1 MPTALI
7 PRPDQGTPTR
17 PAATARRRTR
27 VFALAEARWAA
38 AATAAFLLALPLQ
51 LAGTAAWLWGAVYAV
66 AYVAGGW
73 EPALAGLRALREKT
87 LDVDLLMIVA
97 ALGAASIGQVMDGA
111 LLVVIF
117 ATSGALEALATARTA
132 DSVRGLLDLA
142 PATATRLAEGGGE
155 ETVGTAG
162 LTVGDVI
169 LVRPGERVG
178 ADGEVLD
185 GASDVDQAT
194 ITGEPLPV
202 AKETGDE
209 VFAGTL
215 NGAGALRVRVGR
227 DASDS
232 VIARIV
238 AMVEEASETKAPTQL
253 FIEKVEQRYSLGM
266 VVATLAVFGVPL
278 AFGDDLTGALLRAMT
293 FMIVASPCAVV
304 LATMPPLLSAIA
316 NAGRHGVLVKS
327 AVVMERLGQVDA
339 VALDKTGT
347 LTEGTPRVTAL
358 HALPGSG
365 LTDDAL
371 LALAAAAEHRS
382 EHPLARAVVGAARG
396 RGLDI
401 PPVADFASTPGVGV
415 RATVGDAVVEVGA
428 PTRLLDAL
436 PGDDGG
442 DRPSSGVA
450 RDRASTRMGKDR
462 THTDAA
468 WGPAGS
474 CAAKDRAGTGAAKNH
489 ASIGAAKD
497 HTNAVAA
504 RGPAGSC
511 AAKDRAETVT
521 ANDRTNT
528 DIAKDRTST
537 GETTDQ
543 ASTGDPT
550 DQAGTGDPTV
560 QAGTGGPTDQAGT
573 DALALARQWGEDGQT
588 AVLVRRDG
596 VPVGVIGVADRLRPD
611 AARTVTALESLT
623 GTAPLLL
630 TGDNAQAAARIAA
643 EVGIKDVRA
652 GLLPQDKVTAVRAA
666 EAAGRKVLVVGD
678 GVNDAPA
685 LAAAHTGIAMG
696 RAGSDLALETADAV
710 VVRDELA
717 TVPRVIALSRRARGL
732 VVQNL
737 VIAGTFIAV
746 LVAWDLAGT
755 LPLPLGVLGHEGSTV
770 LVGLNGLRLLREAA
784 WRDAGQRQDPGQAQ
798 DPGRRQ
804 DSGQ

>member
-1 MPTALI
+1 MRHEKLFIHSCTVWTLPFLPPVKGFFAMPTALI
-7 PRPDQGTPTR
+7 PRSDQGTSAD
-17 PAATARRRTR
+17 PAAPPRRRTR
-27 VFALAEARWAA
+27 VLALAEARWAA
-38 AATAAFLLALPLQ
+38 AATAALLIALPLQ
-51 LAGTAAWLWGAVYAV
+51 LAGTVSWLWGALYAV

-111 LLVVIF
+111 LLIVIF

-132 DSVRGLLDLA
+132 DSVRSLLDLA
-142 PATATRLAEGGGE
+142 PTTATRVGDGGGE
-155 ETVGTAG
+155 ETVDTAE
-162 LTVGDVI
+162 LKVGDVI

-178 ADGEVLD
+178 ADGEVLE

-202 AKETGDE
+202 EKGAGDE

-347 LTEGTPRVTAL
+347 LTEGTPRVTAV
-358 HALPGSG
+358 HAFPGSG
-365 LTDDAL
+365 LTDDTL
-371 LALAAAAEHRS
+371 LALAAAVEHRS
-382 EHPLARAVVGAARG
+382 EHPLARAVVGAARA
-396 RGLDI
+396 RGLDL
-401 PPVADFASTPGVGV
+401 PVVTDFASAPGVGV
-415 RATVGDAVVEVGA
+415 SATVGGAAVQVGA
-428 PTRLLDAL
+428 PARLLGAG
-436 PGDDGG
+436 PADG
-442 DRPSSGVA
+442 PE
-450 RDRASTRMGKDR
+450 
-462 THTDAA
+462 DAA
-468 WGPAGS
+468 
-474 CAAKDRAGTGAAKNH
+474 
-489 ASIGAAKD
+489 
-497 HTNAVAA
+497 HT
-504 RGPAGSC
+504 
-511 AAKDRAETVT
+511 E
-521 ANDRTNT
+521 
-528 DIAKDRTST
+528 
-537 GETTDQ
+537 
-543 ASTGDPT
+543 
-550 DQAGTGDPTV
+550 
-560 QAGTGGPTDQAGT
+560 
-573 DALALARQWGEDGQT
+573 ALARAERLSASGQT
-588 AVLVRRDG
+588 TVLVLRDG
-596 VPVGVIGVADRLRPD
+596 VPAGVLGIADRLRPD
-611 AARTVTALESLT
+611 AATTVTALRSLT
-623 GTAPLLL
+623 GTAPMLL
-630 TGDNAQAAARIAA
+630 TGDNPQAAARLAA
-643 EVGIKDVRA
+643 EVGIDDVRA
-652 GLLPQDKVTAVRAA
+652 GLLPQDKVAAVREA
-666 EAAGRKVLVVGD
+666 ERAGRKILVIGD

-710 VVRDELA
+710 IVRDELA
-717 TVPRVIALSRRARGL
+717 TVPKVIALSRRARGL

-746 LVAWDLAGT
+746 LVTWDLAGN

-770 LVGLNGLRLLREAA
+770 LVGLNGLRLLREGA
-784 WRDAGQRQDPGQAQ
+784 WRDARG
-798 DPGRRQ
+798 
-804 DSGQ
+804 